1 MQSKQSLSKISNY
14 SGLAVSAIVHVAAA
28 YFLLSH
34 NFSEIKIGE
43 QKPIKIALNSFTPVP
58 QTSAP
63 QISEQ
68 VMIPEPT
75 PPAPPPPPEPPKP
88 EPKPEPKV
96 EPKPLP
102 KPEPKVEPKPL
113 PKPEP
118 KKIEKPKAEP
128 KKVEKKPLP
137 KPEPR
142 PEPKIEPK
150 VEPKPAITAPAPTAT
165 PAPVVNS
172 NLPANNKSIA
182 AAPAQKVAQEL
193 NLSNAQSDED
203 FSKVIAA
210 VKKYKSYPNNAR
222 RMKHQGVVEVRF
234 LLKTDGSIDELKVT
248 KSSGFESLDNGA
260 LENVK
265 KASSEFPKPKED
277 RYLRFP
283 IAFTLR

>member
-75 PPAPPPPPEPPKP
+75 PPAPPPPPQPPKP

-102 KPEPKVEPKPL
+102 KPEPKKV
-113 PKPEP
+113 
-118 KKIEKPKAEP
+118 EKPKTEP

-137 KPEPR
+137 KPEPH

-150 VEPKPAITAPAPTAT
+150 VEPKPAIAAPAPIAT
-165 PAPVVNS
+165 PAPAVNS

-265 KASSEFPKPKED
+265 KASSEFPKPKEA

>member
-14 SGLAVSAIVHVAAA
+14 SGLAVSAIVHVVAA

-58 QTSAP
+58 QTTAP

-68 VMIPEPT
+68 VLIPEPT

-102 KPEPKVEPKPL
+102 KPG
-113 PKPEP
+113 P
-118 KKIEKPKAEP
+118 KKIEKPKPEP
-128 KKVEKKPLP
+128 KKVEKKPEP

-150 VEPKPAITAPAPTAT
+150 VEPKPEPTPAVTAPAPIAT
-165 PAPVVNS
+165 PAPAVNT

-182 AAPAQKVAQEL
+182 SAPAQKVAQEL

-210 VKKYKSYPNNAR
+210 VKKHKSYPNNAR

-265 KASSEFPKPKED
+265 KASSEFPKPKEA

>member
-68 VMIPEPT
+68 VLIPEPT
-75 PPAPPPPPEPPKP
+75 PPAPPPPTEPPKP

-102 KPEPKVEPKPL
+102 KPEPK
-113 PKPEP
+113 
-118 KKIEKPKAEP
+118 KIEKPKPEP

-150 VEPKPAITAPAPTAT
+150 VEPKPDITAPAPTAT
-165 PAPVVNS
+165 PAPVVNT

-265 KASSEFPKPKED
+265 KASSEFPKPKEA

-283 IAFTLR
+283 IAFTLK

>member
-58 QTSAP
+58 QTTAP

-75 PPAPPPPPEPPKP
+75 PPAPPPPPQPPKP
-88 EPKPEPKV
+88 E
-96 EPKPLP
+96 P

-118 KKIEKPKAEP
+118 KKIEKPKPEP

-165 PAPVVNS
+165 PAPAVNS

-182 AAPAQKVAQEL
+182 SAPAQKVAQEL

-210 VKKYKSYPNNAR
+210 VKKHKSYPNNAR

-234 LLKTDGSIDELKVT
+234 LLKTDGNIDELKVT

-265 KASSEFPKPKED
+265 KASSEFPKPKEA

>member
-14 SGLAVSAIVHVAAA
+14 SGLAVSAIVHIAAA

-58 QTSAP
+58 QTTAP

-102 KPEPKVEPKPL
+102 KPEPK
-113 PKPEP
+113 
-118 KKIEKPKAEP
+118 KIEKPKPEP

-150 VEPKPAITAPAPTAT
+150 VEPKPAVTAPAPAAT

-182 AAPAQKVAQEL
+182 SAPAQKVAQEL

-210 VKKYKSYPNNAR
+210 VKKHKSYPNNAR

-265 KASSEFPKPKED
+265 KASSEFPKPKEA

>member
-68 VMIPEPT
+68 VLIPEPT

-88 EPKPEPKV
+88 EPKPEPKI
-96 EPKPLP
+96 
-102 KPEPKVEPKPL
+102 EPKPL

-118 KKIEKPKAEP
+118 KKIEKPKPEP
-128 KKVEKKPLP
+128 KKVEKKTLP

-150 VEPKPAITAPAPTAT
+150 PEPTPAVTAPAPVAT

-182 AAPAQKVAQEL
+182 SAPAQKVAQEL

-210 VKKYKSYPNNAR
+210 VKKYKNYPNNAR
-222 RMKHQGVVEVRF
+222 RMKYQGVVEVRF
-234 LLKTDGSIDELKVT
+234 LLKTDGSMDELKVT

-265 KASSEFPKPKED
+265 KASSEFPKPKEA

-283 IAFTLR
+283 IAFTLK

>member
-68 VMIPEPT
+68 VLIPEPT
-75 PPAPPPPPEPPKP
+75 PPAPPPPPQPPKP
-88 EPKPEPKV
+88 E
-96 EPKPLP
+96 P

-118 KKIEKPKAEP
+118 KKIEKPKPEP

-165 PAPVVNS
+165 PAPAVNS

-182 AAPAQKVAQEL
+182 SAPAQKVAQEL

-265 KASSEFPKPKED
+265 KASSEFPKPKEA

>member
-1 MQSKQSLSKISNY
+1 LQSKQSLSKISNY

-63 QISEQ
+63 QISEE

-102 KPEPKVEPKPL
+102 KPEPK
-113 PKPEP
+113 
-118 KKIEKPKAEP
+118 KIEKPKPEP
-128 KKVEKKPLP
+128 KKVEKKPLS

-165 PAPVVNS
+165 PAPAVNS

-210 VKKYKSYPNNAR
+210 VKKHKSYPNNAR

-265 KASSEFPKPKED
+265 KASSEFPKPKEA

-283 IAFTLR
+283 IAFTLK

>member
-58 QTSAP
+58 QTTAP

-75 PPAPPPPPEPPKP
+75 PPAPPPPPQPPKP

-102 KPEPKVEPKPL
+102 KPEP
-113 PKPEP
+113 
-118 KKIEKPKAEP
+118 
-128 KKVEKKPLP
+128 
-137 KPEPR
+137 R
-142 PEPKIEPK
+142 PEPKPEPK
-150 VEPKPAITAPAPTAT
+150 VEPKPAITAPAPATT

-182 AAPAQKVAQEL
+182 SAPAQKVAQEL
-193 NLSNAQSDED
+193 NLANAQSDED

-265 KASSEFPKPKED
+265 KASSEFPKPKEA

>member
-28 YFLLSH
+28 YFLLSY

-68 VMIPEPT
+68 VMIPEPI
-75 PPAPPPPPEPPKP
+75 PPAPPPPPQPPKP

-96 EPKPLP
+96 EPKPL
-102 KPEPKVEPKPL
+102 L
-113 PKPEP
+113 KPEP
-118 KKIEKPKAEP
+118 KKIEKPKPEP
-128 KKVEKKPLP
+128 KKVEKKPLS

-142 PEPKIEPK
+142 PEPKIGPKAEPQA
-150 VEPKPAITAPAPTAT
+150 EPAPAPTST
-165 PAPVVNS
+165 PAPAVNT

-182 AAPAQKVAQEL
+182 SAPAQKVAQEL

-210 VKKYKSYPNNAR
+210 VKKHKNYPSNAR
-222 RMKHQGVVEVRF
+222 RMRHQGVVEVRF

-265 KASSEFPKPKED
+265 KASSEFPKPKEA
-277 RYLRFP
+277 RYLRFS

>member
-14 SGLAVSAIVHVAAA
+14 SGLAVSAIVHVVAA

-34 NFSEIKIGE
+34 NFSEIKIDE

-96 EPKPLP
+96 EPKP
-102 KPEPKVEPKPL
+102 
-113 PKPEP
+113 
-118 KKIEKPKAEP
+118 
-128 KKVEKKPLP
+128 
-137 KPEPR
+137 
-142 PEPKIEPK
+142 
-150 VEPKPAITAPAPTAT
+150 AITAPAPTAT
-165 PAPVVNS
+165 PAPAVNS

-182 AAPAQKVAQEL
+182 SAPAQKVAQEL

-210 VKKYKSYPNNAR
+210 VKKHKSYPNNAR

-265 KASSEFPKPKED
+265 KASSEFPKPKEA

-283 IAFTLR
+283 IEFTLR

>member
-68 VMIPEPT
+68 VLIPEPT
-75 PPAPPPPPEPPKP
+75 PPAPPPPPPEPPKP

-102 KPEPKVEPKPL
+102 KPEPK
-113 PKPEP
+113 
-118 KKIEKPKAEP
+118 KIEKPKPEP

-150 VEPKPAITAPAPTAT
+150 AEPKPAITAPAPTAT
-165 PAPVVNS
+165 PAPAVNS

-182 AAPAQKVAQEL
+182 SAPAQKVAQEL

-210 VKKYKSYPNNAR
+210 VKKHKSYPNNAR

-265 KASSEFPKPKED
+265 KASSEFPKPKEA

>member
-43 QKPIKIALNSFTPVP
+43 QKPIKIALISFTPVP

-68 VMIPEPT
+68 VLIPEPT
-75 PPAPPPPPEPPKP
+75 PPAPPPPQPPKP
-88 EPKPEPKV
+88 E
-96 EPKPLP
+96 P

-118 KKIEKPKAEP
+118 KKIEKPKPEP
-128 KKVEKKPLP
+128 KKVEKKTLP

-150 VEPKPAITAPAPTAT
+150 PEPTPAVTAPAPVAT

-182 AAPAQKVAQEL
+182 SAPAQKVAQEL

-210 VKKYKSYPNNAR
+210 VKKHKSYPNNAR

-265 KASSEFPKPKED
+265 KASSEFPKPKEA

>member
-14 SGLAVSAIVHVAAA
+14 SGLAVSTIVHVAAA

-102 KPEPKVEPKPL
+102 KPEPK
-113 PKPEP
+113 
-118 KKIEKPKAEP
+118 KIEKPKPEP

-150 VEPKPAITAPAPTAT
+150 PEPQAEPAPSPAAT
-165 PAPVVNS
+165 PAPAVNS

-203 FSKVIAA
+203 FSKVLAA
-210 VKKYKSYPNNAR
+210 VKKHKNYPSNAR
-222 RMKHQGVVEVRF
+222 RMRHQGVVEVRF
-234 LLKTDGSIDELKVT
+234 LLKTDGSIDELKVS
-248 KSSGFESLDNGA
+248 KSSGFESLDKGA
-260 LENVK
+260 IENIL

-283 IAFTLR
+283 IAFTLK

>member
-58 QTSAP
+58 QTTAP

-68 VMIPEPT
+68 VMMPEPT

-102 KPEPKVEPKPL
+102 KPEPK
-113 PKPEP
+113 
-118 KKIEKPKAEP
+118 KIEKPKPEP

-165 PAPVVNS
+165 PAPAVNS

-182 AAPAQKVAQEL
+182 SAPAQKVAQEL

-210 VKKYKSYPNNAR
+210 VKKHKSYPNNAR

-265 KASSEFPKPKED
+265 KASSEFPKPKEA

-283 IAFTLR
+283 IAFTLK

>member
-68 VMIPEPT
+68 VLIPEPT

-102 KPEPKVEPKPL
+102 KPEPK
-113 PKPEP
+113 
-118 KKIEKPKAEP
+118 KIEKPKPEP
-128 KKVEKKPLP
+128 KKVEKKPEP

-165 PAPVVNS
+165 PAPAVNS

-182 AAPAQKVAQEL
+182 SAPAQKVAQEL

-210 VKKYKSYPNNAR
+210 VKKHKSYPNNAR

-234 LLKTDGSIDELKVT
+234 LLKTDGSIDELKIT
-248 KSSGFESLDNGA
+248 KSSGFELLDNGA

-265 KASSEFPKPKED
+265 KASSEFPKPKEA

>member
-14 SGLAVSAIVHVAAA
+14 SGLAASAIVHVAAA

-68 VMIPEPT
+68 VLIPEPT
-75 PPAPPPPPEPPKP
+75 PPAPPPPTEPPKP
-88 EPKPEPKV
+88 E
-96 EPKPLP
+96 P

-165 PAPVVNS
+165 PAPAVNT

-182 AAPAQKVAQEL
+182 SAPAQKVAQEL

-210 VKKYKSYPNNAR
+210 VKKHKSYPNNAR

-265 KASSEFPKPKED
+265 KASSEFPKPKEA

-283 IAFTLR
+283 IAFTLK

>member
-75 PPAPPPPPEPPKP
+75 PPAPPPPPEPSKP
-88 EPKPEPKV
+88 E
-96 EPKPLP
+96 
-102 KPEPKVEPKPL
+102 

-118 KKIEKPKAEP
+118 KKIEKPKPEP

-142 PEPKIEPK
+142 PEPKPEPT
-150 VEPKPAITAPAPTAT
+150 PAITAPAPVAT
-165 PAPVVNS
+165 PAPAVNS

-182 AAPAQKVAQEL
+182 SAPAQKVAQEL

-234 LLKTDGSIDELKVT
+234 LLKIDGSIDELKVT

-265 KASSEFPKPKED
+265 KASSEFPKPKEA

-283 IAFTLR
+283 IAFTLK

>member
-1 MQSKQSLSKISNY
+1 MQSKQSLNRISNY

-34 NFSEIKIGE
+34 NFSEIKIDE

-75 PPAPPPPPEPPKP
+75 PPAPPPEPPKP
-88 EPKPEPKV
+88 EPKPEPKI
-96 EPKPLP
+96 
-102 KPEPKVEPKPL
+102 EPKPL

-118 KKIEKPKAEP
+118 KKIEKPKPEP

-137 KPEPR
+137 KPEPH

-150 VEPKPAITAPAPTAT
+150 VEPKPAITAPAPTTT

-182 AAPAQKVAQEL
+182 SAPAQKVAQEL

-210 VKKYKSYPNNAR
+210 VKKHKNYPNNAR

-265 KASSEFPKPKED
+265 KASSEFPRPKEA

-283 IAFTLR
+283 IAFTLK

>member
-68 VMIPEPT
+68 VLIPEPT
-75 PPAPPPPPEPPKP
+75 PPAPPPPPQPPKP
-88 EPKPEPKV
+88 E
-96 EPKPLP
+96 P

-118 KKIEKPKAEP
+118 KKIEKPKPEP

-150 VEPKPAITAPAPTAT
+150 VEPTPAITAPAPVAT
-165 PAPVVNS
+165 PAPAVNS

-182 AAPAQKVAQEL
+182 SAPAQKVAQEL

-210 VKKYKSYPNNAR
+210 VKKHKSYPNNAR

-265 KASSEFPKPKED
+265 KASSEFPKPKEA

>member
-34 NFSEIKIGE
+34 NFSEVKIGE

-68 VMIPEPT
+68 VLIPEPT
-75 PPAPPPPPEPPKP
+75 PPAPPPPTEPPKP

-102 KPEPKVEPKPL
+102 KPEPK
-113 PKPEP
+113 
-118 KKIEKPKAEP
+118 KIEKPKPEP

-150 VEPKPAITAPAPTAT
+150 VEPKPDITAPAPTAT
-165 PAPVVNS
+165 PAPVVNT

-210 VKKYKSYPNNAR
+210 VKKHKSYPNNAR

-265 KASSEFPKPKED
+265 KASSEFPKPKEA

>member
-58 QTSAP
+58 QTTAP

-102 KPEPKVEPKPL
+102 KPEPK
-113 PKPEP
+113 
-118 KKIEKPKAEP
+118 KIEKPKPEP

-142 PEPKIEPK
+142 PEPKTEPK
-150 VEPKPAITAPAPTAT
+150 VEPKPAITAPAPTTT
-165 PAPVVNS
+165 PAPAVNS

-182 AAPAQKVAQEL
+182 SAPAQKVAQEL

-210 VKKYKSYPNNAR
+210 VKKHKSYPNNAR

-265 KASSEFPKPKED
+265 KASSEFPKPKEA

>member
-75 PPAPPPPPEPPKP
+75 PPAPPPPPESPKP
-88 EPKPEPKV
+88 EPKP
-96 EPKPLP
+96 
-102 KPEPKVEPKPL
+102 EPKPL

-118 KKIEKPKAEP
+118 KKIERPKPEP
-128 KKVEKKPLP
+128 KKVEKKTLP
-137 KPEPR
+137 KPEPH
-142 PEPKIEPK
+142 PEPKT
-150 VEPKPAITAPAPTAT
+150 EPKPEPTPAITTPAPVAT
-165 PAPVVNS
+165 PAPAVNT

-210 VKKYKSYPNNAR
+210 VKKHKNYPSNAR

-260 LENVK
+260 SENVK
-265 KASSEFPKPKED
+265 KASSEFPKPKEA

>member
-58 QTSAP
+58 QTTAP

-75 PPAPPPPPEPPKP
+75 PPAPPPPPQPPKP
-88 EPKPEPKV
+88 E
-96 EPKPLP
+96 P

-118 KKIEKPKAEP
+118 KKIEKPKPEP
-128 KKVEKKPLP
+128 KKMEKKPLP

-165 PAPVVNS
+165 PAPAVNS

-182 AAPAQKVAQEL
+182 SAPAQKVAQEL

-210 VKKYKSYPNNAR
+210 VKKHKSYPNNAR

-265 KASSEFPKPKED
+265 KASSEFPKPKEA

>member
-43 QKPIKIALNSFTPVP
+43 QKPIKIAINSFTPVP
-58 QTSAP
+58 QTTAP

-68 VMIPEPT
+68 VLIPEPT

-102 KPEPKVEPKPL
+102 KPEPK
-113 PKPEP
+113 
-118 KKIEKPKAEP
+118 KIEKPKPEP

-182 AAPAQKVAQEL
+182 SAPAQKVAQEL

-210 VKKYKSYPNNAR
+210 VKKHKSYPNNAR

-265 KASSEFPKPKED
+265 KASSEFPKPKEA

>member
-58 QTSAP
+58 QTLAP

-75 PPAPPPPPEPPKP
+75 PPAPPPPPQPPKP
-88 EPKPEPKV
+88 E
-96 EPKPLP
+96 P

-118 KKIEKPKAEP
+118 KKIEKPKPGP

-150 VEPKPAITAPAPTAT
+150 VEPTPAITAPAPIAT
-165 PAPVVNS
+165 PAPAVNS

-210 VKKYKSYPNNAR
+210 VKKHKSYPNNAR

-265 KASSEFPKPKED
+265 KASSEFPKPKEA

>member
-14 SGLAVSAIVHVAAA
+14 SGLVASAIVHVAAA

-43 QKPIKIALNSFTPVP
+43 QKPIKIAINSFTPVP
-58 QTSAP
+58 QTTAP

-68 VMIPEPT
+68 VLIPEPT

-102 KPEPKVEPKPL
+102 KPEPKKIEK

-118 KKIEKPKAEP
+118 KKM
-128 KKVEKKPLP
+128 EKKPLP
-137 KPEPR
+137 K

-150 VEPKPAITAPAPTAT
+150 VEPKPAITAPAPAAT

-182 AAPAQKVAQEL
+182 SAPAQKVAQEL

-210 VKKYKSYPNNAR
+210 VKKHKSYPNNAR

-265 KASSEFPKPKED
+265 KASSEFPKPKEA

>member
-58 QTSAP
+58 QTTAP

-75 PPAPPPPPEPPKP
+75 PPAPPPPPESPKP
-88 EPKPEPKV
+88 EPKP
-96 EPKPLP
+96 
-102 KPEPKVEPKPL
+102 EPKPL

-118 KKIEKPKAEP
+118 KKIERPKPEP
-128 KKVEKKPLP
+128 KKVEKKTLP
-137 KPEPR
+137 KPEPH
-142 PEPKIEPK
+142 PEPKT
-150 VEPKPAITAPAPTAT
+150 EPKPEPTPAITTPAPVAT
-165 PAPVVNS
+165 PAPAVNT

-210 VKKYKSYPNNAR
+210 VKKHKNYPSNAR

-265 KASSEFPKPKED
+265 KASSEFPKPKEA

-283 IAFTLR
+283 IAFTLK

>member
-58 QTSAP
+58 QTTAP

-88 EPKPEPKV
+88 EP
-96 EPKPLP
+96 
-102 KPEPKVEPKPL
+102 EPKVEPKPL

-118 KKIEKPKAEP
+118 KKIEKPKPEP

-150 VEPKPAITAPAPTAT
+150 VEPKPAITAPAPAAT

-182 AAPAQKVAQEL
+182 SAPAQKVAQEL

-210 VKKYKSYPNNAR
+210 VKKHKSYPNNAR

-265 KASSEFPKPKED
+265 KASSEFPKPKEA

-283 IAFTLR
+283 IAFTLK

>member
-1 MQSKQSLSKISNY
+1 M
-14 SGLAVSAIVHVAAA
+14 
-28 YFLLSH
+28 LSH

-68 VMIPEPT
+68 VLIPEPT

-88 EPKPEPKV
+88 EPKPEPKI
-96 EPKPLP
+96 
-102 KPEPKVEPKPL
+102 EPKPL

-118 KKIEKPKAEP
+118 KKIEKPKPEP
-128 KKVEKKPLP
+128 KKVEKKTLP

-150 VEPKPAITAPAPTAT
+150 PEPTPAVTAPAPVAT

-182 AAPAQKVAQEL
+182 SAPAQKVAQEL

-210 VKKYKSYPNNAR
+210 VKKYKNYPNNAR
-222 RMKHQGVVEVRF
+222 RMKYQGVVEVRF
-234 LLKTDGSIDELKVT
+234 LLKTDGSMDELKVT

-265 KASSEFPKPKED
+265 KASSEFPKPKEA

-283 IAFTLR
+283 IAFTLK

>member
-34 NFSEIKIGE
+34 NFSEIKIDE

-63 QISEQ
+63 QTSEQ

-75 PPAPPPPPEPPKP
+75 PPAPPKP
-88 EPKPEPKV
+88 EPKSEPKI
-96 EPKPLP
+96 
-102 KPEPKVEPKPL
+102 EPKPL

-118 KKIEKPKAEP
+118 KKVEKPKAEP

-150 VEPKPAITAPAPTAT
+150 VEPTPAITAPAPTAT

-210 VKKYKSYPNNAR
+210 VKKHKNYPNNAR

-248 KSSGFESLDNGA
+248 KSSGFESLDKGA
-260 LENVK
+260 IENIL

-277 RYLRFP
+277 HYLRFP

>member
-1 MQSKQSLSKISNY
+1 LQSKQSLSKISNY

-58 QTSAP
+58 QTTAP

-102 KPEPKVEPKPL
+102 KPEPK
-113 PKPEP
+113 
-118 KKIEKPKAEP
+118 KIEKPKPEP

-182 AAPAQKVAQEL
+182 SAPAQKVAQEL

-210 VKKYKSYPNNAR
+210 VKKHKSYPNNAR

-265 KASSEFPKPKED
+265 KASSEFPKPKEA

>member
-75 PPAPPPPPEPPKP
+75 PPAAPPELTKP
-88 EPKPEPKV
+88 EPKPEPKI
-96 EPKPLP
+96 
-102 KPEPKVEPKPL
+102 EPKPL

-150 VEPKPAITAPAPTAT
+150 VEPTPATTAPSPAAT
-165 PAPVVNS
+165 PAPAVNT

-210 VKKYKSYPNNAR
+210 VKKHKSYPNNAR

-265 KASSEFPKPKED
+265 KASSEFPKPKEA

>member
-88 EPKPEPKV
+88 EPKPEPKI
-96 EPKPLP
+96 
-102 KPEPKVEPKPL
+102 EPKPL

-165 PAPVVNS
+165 PATAVNS

-182 AAPAQKVAQEL
+182 SAPAQKVAQEL
-193 NLSNAQSDED
+193 NLANAQSDED

-210 VKKYKSYPNNAR
+210 VKKHKNYPNNAR

-265 KASSEFPKPKED
+265 KASSEFPKPKEA

>member
-14 SGLAVSAIVHVAAA
+14 SGLVASAIVHVAAA

-58 QTSAP
+58 QTTAP

-88 EPKPEPKV
+88 E
-96 EPKPLP
+96 P

-150 VEPKPAITAPAPTAT
+150 VEPKPAITAPAPAAT

-182 AAPAQKVAQEL
+182 SAPAQKVAQEL

-210 VKKYKSYPNNAR
+210 VKKHKSYPNNAR

-265 KASSEFPKPKED
+265 KASSEFPKPKEA

-283 IAFTLR
+283 IAFTLK

>member
-68 VMIPEPT
+68 VLIPEPT
-75 PPAPPPPPEPPKP
+75 PPAPPPPTEPPKP

-102 KPEPKVEPKPL
+102 KPEPKKV
-113 PKPEP
+113 
-118 KKIEKPKAEP
+118 EKPKAEP
-128 KKVEKKPLP
+128 NKVEKKPLP

-150 VEPKPAITAPAPTAT
+150 VEPKPDITAPAPTAT
-165 PAPVVNS
+165 PAPVVNT

-210 VKKYKSYPNNAR
+210 VKKHKSYPNNAR

-265 KASSEFPKPKED
+265 KASSEFPKPKEA

-283 IAFTLR
+283 IAFTLK

>member
-58 QTSAP
+58 QTTAP

-75 PPAPPPPPEPPKP
+75 PPAPPPPPQPPKP
-88 EPKPEPKV
+88 E
-96 EPKPLP
+96 P

-118 KKIEKPKAEP
+118 KKIEKPKPEP

-142 PEPKIEPK
+142 PEPKTEPK

-182 AAPAQKVAQEL
+182 SAPAQKVAQEL
-193 NLSNAQSDED
+193 NLANAQSDED

-210 VKKYKSYPNNAR
+210 VKKHKNYPSNAR
-222 RMKHQGVVEVRF
+222 RMRHQGVVEVRF

-265 KASSEFPKPKED
+265 KASSEFPKPKEA

-283 IAFTLR
+283 IAFTLK

>member
-75 PPAPPPPPEPPKP
+75 PPAPPPPPQPPKP
-88 EPKPEPKV
+88 E
-96 EPKPLP
+96 P

-118 KKIEKPKAEP
+118 KKIEKPKPEP

-165 PAPVVNS
+165 PAPAVNS

-210 VKKYKSYPNNAR
+210 VKKHKSYPNNAR

-265 KASSEFPKPKED
+265 KASSEFPKPKEA

>member
-75 PPAPPPPPEPPKP
+75 PPAPPPPPESPKP
-88 EPKPEPKV
+88 EPKP
-96 EPKPLP
+96 
-102 KPEPKVEPKPL
+102 EPKPL

-118 KKIEKPKAEP
+118 KKIERPKPEP
-128 KKVEKKPLP
+128 KKVEKKTLP
-137 KPEPR
+137 KPEPH
-142 PEPKIEPK
+142 PEPKT
-150 VEPKPAITAPAPTAT
+150 EPKPEPTPAITTPAPVAT
-165 PAPVVNS
+165 PAPAVNT

-210 VKKYKSYPNNAR
+210 VKKHKNYPSNAR

-265 KASSEFPKPKED
+265 KASSEFPKPKEA

-283 IAFTLR
+283 IAFTLK